1 MSYQVNEFCFAFE
14 SKKDGPTENK
24 KCLCKQDVCSWAQKG
39 LKCPITINEI
49 IDFESISGQH
59 QPGDI
64 LDLSNFSGTGGL
76 RSIMREISLTN
87 NGNINFNL
95 NLR

>member
-1 MSYQVNEFCFAFE
+1 M
-14 SKKDGPTENK
+14 
-24 KCLCKQDVCSWAQKG
+24 
-39 LKCPITINEI
+39 NEI

-59 QPGDI
+59 QSGDI
-64 LDLSNFSGTGGL
+64 LDLPNFSGMDGL
-76 RSIMREISLTN
+76 RSIMKEISLTN